1 MLLSRAEQNEY
12 SAFVENRLF
21 GGIHLS
27 ARWVVFTIL
36 AIAYGSL
43 IPFSIDLSSFQI
55 SNLFGLA
62 RLCFARPS
70 LEDLVANLALY
81 APLGFVLFLS
91 AQRRMRGILF
101 EFMLAGIIGFVVSI
115 VLESAQTGIH
125 GRVGSWVDVVLNTI
139 SCALGFIGAAIATSI
154 FAIVLDYLGN
164 RRMLRPYRLL
174 WLGVAVMVL
183 AVSIAPFDFVTSTSE
198 LHDSLRKSVVSLSG
212 ISDAVQAV
220 GLCEFLVSSLRS
232 VFTFTLIGFLGA
244 LAAGERS
251 SDRMEPEPVVVGTVG
266 LAVLIEI
273 LQLFTGSHVFDVF
286 DVISGVIGAVIGVT
300 CGTLVVLKRPE
311 SVASWNPRKAF
322 PTRMILIA
330 VFSQALLLFVPT
342 LSRLTEASMN
352 SVSLV
357 HCTLPFESLWRRP
370 MSIASQE
377 MMAQVIRFGSL
388 VLGVAI
394 VLRRHR
400 LPYAWLFST
409 ATVVVAALTIA
420 SLKIAVSQGRLD
432 FTNVFLALFAAIL
445 VSKIYPFT
453 RSYFF
458 RLAGNTTAV

>member
-1 MLLSRAEQNEY
+1 MLFSRAEQNEY
-12 SAFVENRLF
+12 KAFVEIRHID
-21 GGIHLS
+21 GIHLS

-55 SNLFGLA
+55 GNLFGIA
-62 RLCFARPS
+62 KLCFARPG
-70 LEDLVANLALY
+70 LEDLVTNLALY
-81 APLGFVLFLS
+81 APLGVVLFLN

-101 EFMLAGIIGFVVSI
+101 DFMLAGIIGFAVSV
-115 VLESAQTGIH
+115 VLESTQTGIH

-139 SCALGFIGAAIATSI
+139 SCALGFIGAAIATPI
-154 FAIVLDYLGN
+154 FTIALEYLGS

-174 WLGVAVMVL
+174 WLGVAAMVL
-183 AVSIAPFDFVTSTSE
+183 AVSIAPFDFVTSTSA
-198 LHDSLRKSVVSLSG
+198 LHDSLRRSVVSLSG
-212 ISDAVQAV
+212 ISDTVQAA
-220 GLCEFLVSSLRS
+220 GLCEFLIASLRS

-251 SDRMEPEPVVVGTVG
+251 NDRMQPEPVVVGTVG
-266 LAVLIEI
+266 LAVLIEV
-273 LQLFTGSHVFDVF
+273 LQLFTGSHVFDVV
-286 DVISGVIGAVIGVT
+286 DVISGVIGAVAGVA

-322 PTRMILIA
+322 PTRMILIV
-330 VFSQALLLFVPT
+330 VFSQALLLFGPT
-342 LSRLTEASMN
+342 LSRLTDSSLS

-377 MMAQVIRFGSL
+377 MMAQIIRFGTL

-400 LPYAWLFST
+400 LPHAWLFSS
-409 ATVVVAALTIA
+409 ATVVVAAIAIA

-453 RSYFF
+453 RSYFC